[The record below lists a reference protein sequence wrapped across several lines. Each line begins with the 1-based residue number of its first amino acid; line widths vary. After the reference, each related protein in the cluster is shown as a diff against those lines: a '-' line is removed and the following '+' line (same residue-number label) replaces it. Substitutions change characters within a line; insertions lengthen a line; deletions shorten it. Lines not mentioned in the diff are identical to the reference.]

1 MSILVLLVGLPAS
14 GKSYYAEEFITR
26 LYGNYR
32 LHSSDAILEEIA
44 KDAGTTYDEVFKD
57 SIKIADKLFWQELQ
71 ASIDR
76 NEKIV
81 VDRTNLTVKSRKRI
95 IDMAK
100 AKDYFISAE
109 VFETHFYD
117 NKKWKE
123 FLGAREGKT
132 IPSNVIGSMMFSY
145 ERPEHDEGIDTYWC
159 YETYE
164 DFA

>member
-14 GKSYYAEEFITR
+14 GKSYYAEKFIPS
-26 LYGNYR
+26 LCGSYR

-44 KDAGTTYDEVFKD
+44 KDSGKTYDEVFKD

-71 ASIDR
+71 NSIDR

-100 AKDYFISAE
+100 AKGYFISAE

-117 NKKWKE
+117 NAKWKE
-123 FLGAREGKT
+123 FLGAREGKM

-145 ERPEHDEGIDTYWC
+145 ERPTHAEGIDTYWYYGE
-159 YETYE
+159 YEE
-164 DFA
+164 FA

>member
-14 GKSYYAEEFITR
+14 GKSYYAKGFITR

-44 KDAGTTYDEVFKD
+44 KDSGKTYDEVFKD

-71 ASIDR
+71 KSIDL

-100 AKDYFISAE
+100 AKGYFISAE
-109 VFETHFYD
+109 VFETHFHD
-117 NKKWKE
+117 NAKWKE

-132 IPSNVIGSMMFSY
+132 IPSHVIGSMMFSY
-145 ERPEHDEGIDTYWC
+145 ERPTYDEGIDTFWYYGE
-159 YETYE
+159 YEE
-164 DFA
+164 FA

>member
-14 GKSYYAEEFITR
+14 GKSYYAEKRIAQS
-26 LYGNYR
+26 GDSYR

-44 KDAGTTYDEVFKD
+44 KDAGMTYDEVFKD
-57 SIKIADKLFWQELQ
+57 NIKIANKLFWQELQ
-71 ASIDR
+71 ASIDS
-76 NEKIV
+76 NENII
-81 VDRTNLTVKSRKRI
+81 VDRTSLTVKSRKRI

-117 NKKWKE
+117 NAKWKE
-123 FLGAREGKT
+123 FLASREGKT
-132 IPSNVIGSMMFSY
+132 IPSHVIGSMMFSY
-145 ERPEHDEGIDTYWC
+145 ERPTHDEGIDTYWFH
-159 YETYE
+159 ETYE

>member
-1 MSILVLLVGLPAS
+1 MSNLVLLVGLPAS

-26 LYGNYR
+26 LYGDYR

-44 KDAGTTYDEVFKD
+44 KDAGKTYDEVFND
-57 SIKIADKLFWQELQ
+57 SIKIADKLFWQELEK
-71 ASIDR
+71 SIDL

-100 AKDYFISAE
+100 AKEYLISAE

-117 NKKWKE
+117 NAKWKE
-123 FLGAREGKT
+123 FLTAREGKT
-132 IPSNVIGSMMFSY
+132 IPSHVIGSMMFSY
-145 ERPEHDEGIDTYWC
+145 ETPTYEEGIDSFMFHDK
-159 YETYE
+159 YE